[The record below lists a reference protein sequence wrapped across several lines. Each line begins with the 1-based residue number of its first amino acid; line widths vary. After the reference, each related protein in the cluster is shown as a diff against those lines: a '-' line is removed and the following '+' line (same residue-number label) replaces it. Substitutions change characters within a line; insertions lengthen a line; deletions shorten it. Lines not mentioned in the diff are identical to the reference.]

1 VAQVARPPE
10 AGDIMLFCGKGWSSD
25 VVRLFTRS
33 QWSHV
38 GIVLRD
44 PGQPGLLLLEA
55 NVRSDVADV
64 RTGRR
69 MQGVSLV
76 SLAEKL
82 DQYEGQAM
90 LRRWCGPESV
100 LCRREKVIAAA
111 DDLIHRPYCDFV
123 SSWLRRG
130 MRSVP
135 GGMFCSELVA
145 EIYRRAGWLPRGF
158 NPARVVPAH
167 FAGERLPLQNV
178 ALARPEACGSVSAD
192 WRRCEQAFA

>member
-1 VAQVARPPE
+1 
-10 AGDIMLFCGKGWSSD
+10 
-25 VVRLFTRS
+25 
-33 QWSHV
+33 
-38 GIVLRD
+38 
-44 PGQPGLLLLEA
+44 
-55 NVRSDVADV
+55 
-64 RTGRR
+64 
-69 MQGVSLV
+69 
-76 SLAEKL
+76 
-82 DQYEGQAM
+82 
-90 LRRWCGPESV
+90 
-100 LCRREKVIAAA
+100 
-111 DDLIHRPYCDFV
+111 
-123 SSWLRRG
+123 